1 MPVFMI
7 HVDSLLEKALCCQLT
22 KACPRPTP
30 SEALEYAT
38 RDLEYATR
46 EQYEI
51 PKSLI
56 QLTRKLGAGNLG
68 MLRTP
73 QTIAKFQHKFTGF
86 IKKILCVLA
95 GCMCCRKSG

>member
-1 MPVFMI
+1 MIKMPVFMI

-30 SEALEYAT
+30 SEA
-38 RDLEYATR
+38 LEYATR

-86 IKKILCVLA
+86 IKKILCV
-95 GCMCCRKSG
+95 

>member
-1 MPVFMI
+1 MI

-38 RDLEYATR
+38 RD
-46 EQYEI
+46 QCEI

-73 QTIAKFQHKFTGF
+73 QTIAKFQHKFTLF

-95 GCMCCRKSG
+95 GCMCCRQSG